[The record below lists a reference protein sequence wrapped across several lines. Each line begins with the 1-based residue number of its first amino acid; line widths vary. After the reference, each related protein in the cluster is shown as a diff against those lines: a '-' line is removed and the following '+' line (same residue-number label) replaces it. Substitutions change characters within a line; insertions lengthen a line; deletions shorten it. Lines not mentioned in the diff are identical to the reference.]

1 MRTAYFL
8 ALLFVLPFSLV
19 AQNTQGEYLEA
30 KRLFSQGQ
38 YTSAKGSFGAL
49 TEDPYFGSYASFY
62 YALSSYHQGD
72 VRLAVDM
79 WTQMLS
85 KYPEWSNKNEVYFWL
100 AYANLEKGNYDAGI
114 TNGQKLSKGTKSPD
128 LERQMYEMFLAS
140 LGVDTLRQLYQRHD
154 TNKNLALIFGR
165 RLMMQPYEE
174 RDFDLINRLNAK
186 WNFDE
191 GNFRLEEL
199 PEIKKDKYDVAVMLP
214 FMYDQQNLESVIQND
229 LVMELYQGMLF
240 ASNDLK
246 QRGIN
251 INLIPVDTR
260 RSAETTDQWL
270 QSVSP
275 AAVDLIVGP
284 LYPGPV
290 SAAKVFSQINKIN
303 MINPLSSNS
312 DVISGNQYAFLFEPT
327 YETMAT
333 RLAEYADTTFTGN
346 RNAMVFY
353 EDNLRDSIFAGT
365 YKQKIE
371 EAGFNVVWFQ
381 SLTKE
386 NAKGVLDT
394 LIAEYETYYTKEEAD
409 SITELNLPKR
419 YVKERRVRK
428 DELDRLRKC
437 KDGKAEWDSLY
448 YLPVSYNDEG
458 KGVTYYEN
466 FLYIKP
472 DSVSHILGATRK
484 NYLANNLISAVET
497 MGDSTELFGFG
508 EWLDFTMLS
517 FSQLQR
523 IGVSMVYP
531 GYIDRPDSSVLLLEN
546 RIKRAYKTMP
556 SKYHLQGYELVMQFG
571 SLMGQHGVY
580 FQNGI
585 RSGQYLKGEVFQG
598 MKFGSANDNQVVP
611 VVKFENA
618 ELEIVN
624 KESYEY

>member
-19 AQNTQGEYLEA
+19 AQNAQGEYLEA

-72 VRLAVDM
+72 IDRAIDM
-79 WTQMLS
+79 WTQILS

-100 AYANLEKGNYDAGI
+100 AYANLEKANYNAGVA
-114 TNGQKLSKGTKSPD
+114 NAQKLSKRTKSAE
-128 LERQMYEMFLAS
+128 LEQQMYDLFLTS
-140 LGVDTLRQLYQRHD
+140 LGLDTLAQLYQRNN
-154 TNKNLALIFGR
+154 TNKNLALIYGR

-191 GNFRLEEL
+191 DNFRLEEL
-199 PEIKKDKYDVAVMLP
+199 PVIKKDKYDVAVMLP
-214 FMYDQQNLESVIQND
+214 FMYDENNLESVIQND
-229 LVMELYQGMLF
+229 LVMQLYQGMLF
-240 ASNDLK
+240 ASNDLMK
-246 QRGIN
+246 QGVN
-251 INLIPVDTR
+251 LNLIPVDTR
-260 RSAETTDQWL
+260 RSAETTEQWL
-270 QSVSP
+270 QNLSP
-275 AAVDLIVGP
+275 SFVDLIVGP

-290 SAAKVFSQINKIN
+290 SATKVFSQTNKIN

-327 YETMAT
+327 YESMAA

-346 RNAMVFY
+346 KNAMIFY

-394 LIAEYETYYTKEEAD
+394 LIAEYETYYTRAEAD
-409 SITELNLPKR
+409 SIMELNLPKR

-428 DELDRLRKC
+428 DELDRIKRYNE
-437 KDGKAEWDSLY
+437 GRTEWDSLY
-448 YLPVSYNDEG
+448 YLPVSINEDG
-458 KGVTYYEN
+458 KEVTYYEN

-484 NYLANNLISAVET
+484 NFLANNLISAVET
-497 MGDSTELFGFG
+497 MGDSTELLGFG

-531 GYIDRPDSSVLLLEN
+531 DYIDRTNSTLILLEN
-546 RIKRAYKTMP
+546 RIKRTYKTMP

-571 SLMGQHGVY
+571 RLMGQHGVY